1 MSQSSAVTY
10 NRTAQ
15 RCSFS
20 QEEADIIQKYYTKF
34 GTEVAMKM
42 LRLKGYKRSIASIK
56 SYVLRK
62 NIRCERDSRFQAG
75 HTPYNKGATLRPDV
89 AEKIKH
95 TQFKV
100 GHDNGRQEPIGM
112 VKMRSEYLYI
122 KVGTPSKWELY
133 HRYVWQ
139 QQNGKIPDGMIV
151 VFIDGNQENVCLE
164 NLEVISRQEHARRIA
179 KSIDPKVRHTSRLKA
194 VATRKKNAADKRRK
208 ALIAQYGTLNN
219 DLAMGE
225 KL

>member
-1 MSQSSAVTY
+1 MSQTSNTPC
-10 NRTAQ
+10 NRTPQ

-20 QEEADIIQKYYTKF
+20 FEEAEIIKKYYTKY
-34 GTEVAMKM
+34 GTEATMKY
-42 LRLKGYKRSIASIK
+42 LRLKGYKRSVPSIK
-56 SYVLRK
+56 SYVLRQ
-62 NIRCERDSRFQAG
+62 NIRCEIDSRFKAG
-75 HTPYNKGATLRPDV
+75 HTPYNKGTTLRPDV
-89 AEKIKH
+89 AEKIRH

-100 GHDNGRQEPIGM
+100 GHDNGRQEPIGV

-139 QQNGKIPDGMIV
+139 QHNGKIPDGMIV
-151 VFIDGNQENVCLE
+151 VFIDGNKENVCLE

-179 KSIDPKVRHTSRLKA
+179 KSIDPEVRKRSREAA
-194 VATRKKNAADKRRK
+194 VATRKRNAADKYRSMLIEKHGSIYK
-208 ALIAQYGTLNN
+208 AYIA
-219 DLAMGE
+219 GE